1 MQQGL
6 SLGSRNRTVG
16 EAGSSHSHLPT
27 GSTHL
32 LSDHGTPDLSGHHVP
47 GQRGYSSFST
57 GFDFTLA
64 LKPLLD
70 MLSTNDYAPGLNILI
85 ENYSN
90 LKSLPLPCAFAGAGG
105 PKSPSLCLFPQLYFP
120 EQHRTKVLRI
130 LQTTEVNK

>member
-6 SLGSRNRTVG
+6 NLGSRNRTVG

-32 LSDHGTPDLSGHHVP
+32 LSDQGTPDLSGHHVP

-70 MLSTNDYAPGLNILI
+70 MLSTNDYAPGLNISI

-90 LKSLPLPCAFAGAGG
+90 LNLYPCPVPLQEQEVQNLLFVCSLSCVSLSNIE
-105 PKSPSLCLFPQLYFP
+105 PKS
-120 EQHRTKVLRI
+120 
-130 LQTTEVNK
+130 

>member
-6 SLGSRNRTVG
+6 SLGSRNRTVR